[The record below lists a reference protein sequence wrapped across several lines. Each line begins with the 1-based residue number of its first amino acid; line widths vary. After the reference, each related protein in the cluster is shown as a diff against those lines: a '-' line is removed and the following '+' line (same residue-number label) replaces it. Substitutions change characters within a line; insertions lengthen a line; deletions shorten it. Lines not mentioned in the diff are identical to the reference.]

1 MNPTLW
7 KSTLLATLLALGL
20 AGCGDGNEQ
29 APDVDASRPA
39 QDVESETAPAVDEP
53 AGMEVRGETEETPGA
68 DRETEEGAAV
78 EEPGEESAAPG
89 EAGTAEVAPDE
100 AAVSADAE
108 TLAESPATP
117 LEDDAALPGEATRED
132 VDAIIEENERRFEE
146 AQRRIDEQFQQA
158 EQERVAPEPMADG
171 DIESGIDIDSSLG
184 EDPLTGE
191 EAARSDIDAIIE
203 EQERRFEEA
212 QRELEQQFEEIER
225 EVPEL
230 EGFDGEPEG
239 SEVSAPAEEAREE

>member
-1 MNPTLW
+1 MTPTLW
-7 KSTLLATLLALGL
+7 KSILLATLLVLGL

-29 APDVDASRPA
+29 APDADASRPA
-39 QDVESETAPAVDEP
+39 QDVESETAPAVDKTDGVEASGEMEEAPVPDELNQEGAATAGQGEEP
-53 AGMEVRGETEETPGA
+53 AAPDESGTAEETP
-68 DRETEEGAAV
+68 D
-78 EEPGEESAAPG
+78 
-89 EAGTAEVAPDE
+89 D

-184 EDPLTGE
+184 EDPLAGE

-230 EGFDGEPEG
+230 EGFDGEPLD